1 MENVKAVHD
10 GDAPQP
16 DRVTMFMC
24 PCCRMVFREYD
35 NYMRHW
41 SEERDR
47 VTSVLHAEDAGV
59 RGVQRMNSRRT

>member
-1 MENVKAVHD
+1 MRDIMRRGENKMENVKAVHD

-47 VTSVLHAEDAGV
+47 DGTE
-59 RGVQRMNSRRT
+59 